1 MSKQNSIA
9 GLCFLS
15 FFILI
20 VACKKNGT
28 THNVINSTSPEL
40 HVVVV
45 TDDNHVEKVAD
56 ATVTLYKTQEDLD
69 NNTNVYL
76 AKKSGSNGEAVFTK
90 DELKDQGIYF
100 AKAEKIPMSGSKASQ
115 YLLLNDGINYLYVKI
130 E

>member
-28 THNVINSTSPEL
+28 THNVINSTPPEL

-76 AKKSGSNGEAVFTK
+76 AKKAEAM
-90 DELKDQGIYF
+90 
-100 AKAEKIPMSGSKASQ
+100 EKPCLQKM
-115 YLLLNDGINYLYVKI
+115 N
-130 E
+130 